1 MKEHVRDRKRERE
14 RERDFLKTQQ
24 QSLMRNPPIIVLTRK
39 MKITEREKK
48 KSQATLFT
56 CNKKYRIMTIK
67 QNSRGFI
74 GFVRLTPI
82 SLTITR
88 LI

>member
-48 KSQATLFT
+48 NHKPHCLLV
-56 CNKKYRIMTIK
+56 IK
-67 QNSRGFI
+67 N
-74 GFVRLTPI
+74 TE
-82 SLTITR
+82 
-88 LI
+88 

>member
-1 MKEHVRDRKRERE
+1 MKEHVRERKRERE

-48 KSQATLFT
+48 K
-56 CNKKYRIMTIK
+56 
-67 QNSRGFI
+67 
-74 GFVRLTPI
+74 
-82 SLTITR
+82 ITSHTVY
-88 LI
+88 L